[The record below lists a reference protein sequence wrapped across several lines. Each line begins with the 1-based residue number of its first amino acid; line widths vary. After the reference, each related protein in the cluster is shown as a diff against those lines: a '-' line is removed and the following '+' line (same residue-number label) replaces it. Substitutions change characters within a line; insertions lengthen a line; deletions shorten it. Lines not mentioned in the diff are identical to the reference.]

1 MGIENLIIYLKP
13 ALIIAGI
20 LFFYFI
26 ILKRIKNRLLKHF
39 KSKVMIHNITVSLNI
54 FTYIFI
60 GILIVLIFF
69 YFTGNIL
76 TMGLTAG
83 LLTAALGWALQRPI
97 TGIAAWIMV
106 ITKSPFKI
114 GDRILIGGMKGDV
127 LDITLTHIY
136 LKEVGGTIDSEE
148 TSGRTV
154 MIPNSIIFE
163 QNIINYTVQD
173 EFILDDVG
181 VLVTY
186 ESNLDKAIRICES
199 IAKRVMK
206 NSLAKMPMPPY
217 VRVYFN
223 NSGID
228 VKTRYYVN
236 VAERVKISSE
246 ITREIFR
253 EFKKE
258 KDLEIAYPH
267 TEVIFRKKSEK

>member
-1 MGIENLIIYLKP
+1 MEIENLIVYLKP
-13 ALIIAGI
+13 ASIIIGI
-20 LFFYFI
+20 LFFYFL
-26 ILKRIKNRLLKHF
+26 ILKRIKSRLLKHF

-60 GILIVLIFF
+60 GILVVLIFF

-106 ITKSPFKI
+106 IAKSPFKI

-148 TSGRTV
+148 ISGRTV

-181 VLVTY
+181 VLITY
-186 ESNLDKAIRICES
+186 ESNLDNAIKTCES
-199 IAKRVMK
+199 IAKKIMK
-206 NSLAKMPMPPY
+206 NYLTKMPMPPY

-223 NSGID
+223 SSGID
-228 VKTRYYVN
+228 VKTRYYVK
-236 VAERVKISSE
+236 VAERVKTSSE
-246 ITREIFR
+246 ITKEIFR

-258 KDLEIAYPH
+258 KDIEIAYPH
-267 TEVIFRKKSEK
+267 TEVVFRKKSGK